1 MRTIIE
7 LHFMGGP
14 PFMFVLSSLFL
25 IILILATY
33 SAILLLFRKNSKT
46 TILKNTI
53 LGIIYLGVF
62 ALVWGFLGQG
72 IGIYQALWAI
82 QQAADISPAIIMG
95 GIRVSLITPLY
106 GMIILLI
113 ASLIWYFLKVKY
125 NTIITTER

>member
-1 MRTIIE
+1 
-7 LHFMGGP
+7 
-14 PFMFVLSSLFL
+14 MFVLSFLFL

-33 SAILLLFRKNSKT
+33 STILLLFRKNSKI

-62 ALVWGFLGQG
+62 ALVWGILGQG

-106 GMIILLI
+106 GMIILLV

-125 NTIITTER
+125 NMITTTER